1 MLNARILRGSVE
13 QVSRTSRSDVW
24 AGRAIV
30 YAAAGLEGA
39 LVVTFFVSV
48 QLLLNRGY
56 FSLPAAQY
64 GAVYVPLWAAA
75 VVAALFA
82 AKGSQQAARGHVLRL
97 GLTLTAVGR
106 TALIPDVLGV
116 VRHARIFFPDLVI
129 AGALTG
135 AGFALVYSAAT
146 AFELDIDPVRPER
159 PLLRLDL
166 TLVAGMVAGPLLQI
180 GLVEAGLWWV
190 FALLAIVL
198 AVLLIAV
205 SPQPRLGPDAAR
217 CCALRDPAR
226 RVPVRVKAYLPVA
239 FLTVAAL
246 VICVA
251 WSQVGMIGPV
261 TAHIGPGVLGLGA
274 FWAALAV
281 LARAAFLAID
291 MRASWRRAGTLVL
304 FLLPTLVTVIGLAI
318 GRAETAVIGMV
329 LLAAVACA
337 ALLPPASQLT
347 QRQLVVL
354 PVGVGVGVIGIYPV
368 AIALARPSL
377 AGLRSSGASLPMTFA
392 MTDIVAIAALVTCAG
407 LIASRRAYSGQD
419 GTLAA
424 AQSDAPAAAQAITP
438 AGRHLPAQAPPPPQ
452 ARPCTAVEVPPRDTA
467 SRNDEDQPGAQSEP
481 RHP

>member
-1 MLNARILRGSVE
+1 MRGYCGG
-13 QVSRTSRSDVW
+13 VSSRVIRTSRSDVW
-24 AGRAIV
+24 AGRVIV
-30 YAAAGLEGA
+30 YAAAGFEGA

-48 QLLLNRGY
+48 QLLLNRDY

-106 TALIPDVLGV
+106 AALIPTILGV
-116 VRHARIFFPDLVI
+116 VRHAGIFFPDLVI

-146 AFELDIDPVRPER
+146 AFGLDIDPVRPER
-159 PLLRLDL
+159 PLLRLAL
-166 TLVAGMVAGPLLQI
+166 TLAAGMVAGPLLQI

-190 FALLAIVL
+190 FPLMATVL

-205 SPQPRLGPDAAR
+205 SSQSRLGPDASR
-217 CCALRDPAR
+217 SCALRDPAK
-226 RVPVRVKAYLPVA
+226 RVSVRVKAYLPVA

-261 TAHIGPGVLGLGA
+261 TAHIGPRVLGLGV
-274 FWAALAV
+274 FWAALAS
-281 LARAAFLAID
+281 LAQAAFMAID

-304 FLLPTLVTVIGLAI
+304 FVLPAAVTVIGLAI
-318 GRAETAVIGMV
+318 GQTETAVVGIF
-329 LLAAVACA
+329 LLAAVTCA
-337 ALLPPASQLT
+337 ALSPSASQLT
-347 QRQLVVL
+347 HRQLLVL
-354 PVGVGVGVIGIYPV
+354 PLGVGVGVIGIYPV

-377 AGLRSSGASLPMTFA
+377 AGLRSSGATLPMTFA
-392 MTDIVAIAALVTCAG
+392 MTDIVAIVAFVICAG

-424 AQSDAPAAAQAITP
+424 AHSGAPAAAQATTP
-438 AGRHLPAQAPPPPQ
+438 ADRHLLAQAPPPRQ

-467 SRNDEDQPGAQSEP
+467 SREDEDEPGAQSEP
-481 RHP
+481 RRP